1 MKTHQ
6 VIRQVKW
13 LFISAAL
20 LFVTGVPAH
29 ADVVQ
34 VNFGA
39 TFVGAGHCPGFSVC
53 SEVFSDSFVWNSATN
68 TMNAGSTEVD
78 STGTLFTPITLFLGN
93 SYGTNTLTQE
103 WGSCCDVGD
112 TITITAPFADLD
124 AVGASFSIPNA
135 VGLSCIS
142 ASCLNEFGSTT
153 TSTLTIQIKPLQ
165 VFIVPEPPVFLLL
178 GTGLLGVGLLARR
191 FTLS

>member
-6 VIRQVKW
+6 AIMQVKW

-29 ADVVQ
+29 ADMVQ

-39 TFVGAGHCPGFSVC
+39 TFVGAGDCPGFSVC
-53 SEVFSDSFVWNSATN
+53 SENFFDSFVWNSATN

-103 WGSCCDVGD
+103 WGSYAGD

-124 AVGASFSIPNA
+124 AVGASFSVPNA

-142 ASCLNEFGSTT
+142 ASCLHEFGSTM

-165 VFIVPEPPVFLLL
+165 VFIAPEPPSFLLL
-178 GTGLLGVGLLARR
+178 GTGLLGIGLLARR